1 MMAIQWTW
9 NCTWN
14 NVHMLPSEQIISIK
28 FTSFNQLLYII
39 DWIFQNG
46 CVSTRL
52 PNKRIHFL
60 HRMYSIHFFLSVH
73 AWTLHNAQCTWH
85 RDSDDS
91 LSMSHINNR
100 VVKIRRTALKI
111 AYDWKLEGWQC
122 LPCKHTVNVCYR
134 IVMTMWN
141 EIVSQYNTR
150 FIYRAQRRPSTTHTL
165 KSYRINT
172 LAATSSTLS
181 HSQML
186 N

>member
-1 MMAIQWTW
+1 MYICCLASESFRSSLLRSI
-9 NCTWN
+9 NYCTSSIEYFRMDVYPRGFPT
-14 NVHMLPSEQIISIK
+14 NVFVFYIECIPFISFYPCMHGHCIMH
-28 FTSFNQLLYII
+28 I
-39 DWIFQNG
+39 
-46 CVSTRL
+46 
-52 PNKRIHFL
+52 
-60 HRMYSIHFFLSVH
+60 
-73 AWTLHNAQCTWH
+73 CTWH

-111 AYDWKLEGWQC
+111 AHDWKLEGWQC